1 MKIKS
6 AKQAAVLTAVLGS
19 VMATG
24 LCFLGTIFV
33 EASVPI
39 WMIAI
44 IGVLVF
50 VTIYFSATVAI
61 ERFVYQKIKVI
72 YRVIQGHGSEIA
84 VDSPALDDVQMEAEE
99 WAQKKQGEI
108 QVLEN
113 QAQFRRDFIGN
124 LAHELRTPLFSI
136 QGYLDTLIEG
146 GVEDPKINYEYLN
159 RADKNLER
167 LTILVKELD
176 EISTIESGRGSM
188 KPVKND
194 IVALCAEVIALY
206 ELTAKKKKIK
216 LEFAKHY
223 DKSMMVMADRDRI
236 QQVVTNLVINAI
248 YYGKPEGHCKIR
260 FSDMPNHVLVEVI
273 DDGIGI
279 SEEDVPRLFERF
291 YRVDKS
297 RSRNQGGT
305 GLGLSIV
312 KHILESHG
320 QAINVYSQKEKGTTF
335 SFTLDKAKT

>member
-6 AKQAAVLTAVLGS
+6 AKQAALLTALIGS
-19 VMATG
+19 LVAALLCGFMLLFAVAGISLWLMAA
-24 LCFLGTIFV
+24 FV
-33 EASVPI
+33 A
-39 WMIAI
+39 
-44 IGVLVF
+44 LVF
-50 VTIYFSATVAI
+50 VAVYFVANWTI

-72 YRVIQGHGSEIA
+72 YRVIQGRGSEAA

-99 WAQKKQGEI
+99 WADKKQSEI
-108 QVLEN
+108 QALEN

-146 GVEDPKINYEYLN
+146 GIEDPKINYEYLN

-167 LTILVKELD
+167 LTVLVKELD

-188 KPVKND
+188 NSVKTD
-194 IVALCAEVIALY
+194 IVALCADVIALS
-206 ELTAKKKKIK
+206 ELSAKKKKIK
-216 LEFAKHY
+216 LEFAKQY
-223 DKSMMVMADRDRI
+223 DKSLMVIADRDRI

-248 YYGKPEGHCKIR
+248 HYGKPDGSCKIR
-260 FSDMPNHVLVEVI
+260 FSDMPSNILVEVI

-279 SEEDVPRLFERF
+279 SEKDIPRLFERF

-312 KHILESHG
+312 KHILELHG
-320 QAINVYSQKEKGTTF
+320 QAINVYSKKDVGTTF
-335 SFTLDKAKT
+335 SFTLDKA

>member
-6 AKQAAVLTAVLGS
+6 AKQAALLTALIGS
-19 VMATG
+19 LVAALLCGFMLLFAVAGISLWLMAA
-24 LCFLGTIFV
+24 FV
-33 EASVPI
+33 A
-39 WMIAI
+39 
-44 IGVLVF
+44 LVF
-50 VTIYFSATVAI
+50 VAVYFVANWTI
-61 ERFVYQKIKVI
+61 ERFVHQKIKVI
-72 YRVIQGHGSEIA
+72 YRVIQGLGSEAA

-99 WAQKKQGEI
+99 WADKKQSEI
-108 QVLEN
+108 QALEN

-146 GVEDPKINYEYLN
+146 GIEDPKINYEYLN

-167 LTILVKELD
+167 LTVLVKELD

-188 KPVKND
+188 NSVKTD
-194 IVALCAEVIALY
+194 IVALCADVIALS
-206 ELTAKKKKIK
+206 ELSAKKKKIK
-216 LEFAKHY
+216 LEFAKQY
-223 DKSMMVMADRDRI
+223 DKSLMVIADRDRI

-248 YYGKPEGHCKIR
+248 HYGKPDGSCKIR
-260 FSDMPNHVLVEVI
+260 FSDMPSNILVEVI

-279 SEEDVPRLFERF
+279 SEKDIPRLFERF

-312 KHILESHG
+312 KHILELHG
-320 QAINVYSQKEKGTTF
+320 QAINVYSKKDVGTTF
-335 SFTLDKAKT
+335 SFTLDKA

>member
-6 AKQAAVLTAVLGS
+6 AKKAAILTAVLGS
-19 VMATG
+19 VMTTG
-24 LCFLGTIFV
+24 LYFFGTFFV
-33 EASVPI
+33 EASVPL
-39 WMIAI
+39 WTIAI
-44 IGVLVF
+44 IALLVF
-50 VTIYFSATVAI
+50 VSIYISAMIAI

-72 YRVIQGHGSEIA
+72 YRVIQGRGSEVA
-84 VDSPALDDVQMEAEE
+84 VDSPALDDVQLEAEK
-99 WAQKKQGEI
+99 WAQNKQGEI
-108 QVLEN
+108 QDLEN

-146 GVEDPKINYEYLN
+146 GIEDPKINYEYLN

-188 KPVKND
+188 NPINTDV
-194 IVALCAEVIALY
+194 VSLCADVIALY
-206 ELTAKKKKIK
+206 ELSAKKKKIN
-216 LEFAKHY
+216 LEFAKQY
-223 DKSMMVMADRDRI
+223 DKTMMVMVDRGRI
-236 QQVVTNLVINAI
+236 QPVVTNLVINAI
-248 YYGKPEGHCKIR
+248 HYGKPGGYCKIR
-260 FSDMPNHVLVEVI
+260 FSDMPQNILVEVI

-279 SEEDVPRLFERF
+279 SEEDIPRLFERF

-297 RSRNQGGT
+297 RSRNEGGT

-320 QAINVYSQKEKGTTF
+320 QSINVYSEREKGTTF
-335 SFTLDKAKT
+335 SFTLDKAQA